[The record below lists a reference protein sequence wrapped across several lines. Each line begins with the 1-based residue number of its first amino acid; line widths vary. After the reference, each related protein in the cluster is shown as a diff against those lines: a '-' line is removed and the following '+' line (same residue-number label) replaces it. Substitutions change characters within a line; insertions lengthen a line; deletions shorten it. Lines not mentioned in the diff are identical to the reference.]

1 MVGRQNNPLFRHNKL
16 KMAVFGANVSHG
28 CSMTFVD
35 GTIKVD
41 WSESVRIAQAA
52 ERAGFDAIIPVAR
65 WRGLGG
71 EINFN
76 HRCFETY
83 TWAAGLASGRP
94 ISRSLWRIS
103 IICRRIANREGL
115 DGGERRI

>member
-41 WSESVRIAQAA
+41 WSESA
-52 ERAGFDAIIPVAR
+52 ESLKLPNERGSTPLFQWRAG
-65 WRGLGG
+65 RGLAVKLTST
-71 EINFN
+71 IDVL
-76 HRCFETY
+76 RRTR
-83 TWAAGLASGRP
+83 GR
-94 ISRSLWRIS
+94 
-103 IICRRIANREGL
+103 L
-115 DGGERRI
+115 DLPR

>member
-1 MVGRQNNPLFRHNKL
+1 
-16 KMAVFGANVSHG
+16 
-28 CSMTFVD
+28 MTFVD

-41 WSESVRIAQAA
+41 WSEMTESLKLPN
-52 ERAGFDAIIPVAR
+52 ERGSTPVIPVAR

-83 TWAAGLASGRP
+83 TWAAGLAAVTSE
-94 ISRSLWRIS
+94 
-103 IICRRIANREGL
+103 ICVFSTSHVPTVHPFWPLNKP
-115 DGGERRI
+115 

>member
-1 MVGRQNNPLFRHNKL
+1 
-16 KMAVFGANVSHG
+16 
-28 CSMTFVD
+28 MTFVD

-83 TWAAGLASGRP
+83 TWAAGLAAVRA
-94 ISRSLWRIS
+94 RSASFRHLMYQPFTLFWPLNKPYQS
-103 IICRRIANREGL
+103 IIFRAEDL
-115 DGGERRI
+115 ALT